1 MFIFGGRLKK
11 QGVFNAAPNLGDLDT
26 GDLKYQLDFRQ
37 VYGTI
42 LDKWLD
48 VNNADILSK
57 KFNTLDFI

>member
-1 MFIFGGRLKK
+1 
-11 QGVFNAAPNLGDLDT
+11 LDI

-48 VNNADILSK
+48 VNNADILNK